1 MLSWWS
7 RLQQEPR
14 SPGATCLSSIDLH
27 LFQRYPWYHVVS
39 ISYPPQHAHYSPVDY
54 FFYHHPLIQMCFS
67 VELKGLLLSKEQ
79 NKWFTSIRHPFR
91 RHRSA
96 FYREEEYEIIF
107 GPNEENSNTVWMRKP
122 FHVTVKWAYVS
133 IANNIYWFTGTFTEK
148 VETERWFQTW
158 IPLGS
163 RWIV

>member
-1 MLSWWS
+1 MIQASAGASQSWSYLLVKHWPPFVSEVPMIS
-7 RLQQEPR
+7 R
-14 SPGATCLSSIDLH
+14 CVH
-27 LFQRYPWYHVVS
+27 LV
-39 ISYPPQHAHYSPVDY
+39 PPQHAHYSPVDY